1 MAEVKRRTQAERREQ
16 AEARLLDQAVKLVGK
31 LGYDG
36 FTLADV
42 AETAGYSR
50 GLPAHYFGSKEELL
64 ARVAEHVIGSYN
76 EGAGNI
82 SSYERGLPTLVA
94 LVRKYVKGH
103 GVEIRTLQILITQAL
118 VIPRL
123 RKTIAKLNAEGK
135 KNIEAEIRIGI
146 EQGNIRPDIDPT
158 AHAAVIYS
166 FLRGQMA
173 FAALNKSFDQN
184 AAGEEFVSCMCARLQ
199 PN

>member
-1 MAEVKRRTQAERREQ
+1 MAEVKRRTQAERREK

-50 GLPAHYFGSKEELL
+50 GLPAHYFGSKEDLL
-64 ARVAEHVIGSYN
+64 ARVAEHVVGSYHKS
-76 EGAGNI
+76 ATDF
-82 SSYERGLPTLVA
+82 SSHERGLPTLVA
-94 LVRKYVKGH
+94 LVRRYVKGH
-103 GVEIRTLQILITQAL
+103 GVEIRTLQILIAQAL
-118 VIPRL
+118 VSPRL

-135 KNIEAEIRIGI
+135 KNLEAEIRIGM
-146 EQGNIRPDIDPT
+146 EQGNIQADIDPA

-184 AAGEEFVSCMCARLQ
+184 AAGEEFIASMCARLK
-199 PN
+199 PS

>member
-1 MAEVKRRTQAERREQ
+1 MAEVKRRTQAERRKM
-16 AEARLLDQAVKLVGK
+16 AETQLLDQAVKLVGK

-42 AETAGYSR
+42 AEAAGYSR

-64 ARVAEHVIGSYN
+64 ARVAEHVVASYLQ
-76 EGAGNI
+76 GAADND
-82 SSYERGLPTLVA
+82 SHERGLPTLVEV
-94 LVRKYVKGH
+94 VRRYVQGQ
-103 GVEIRTLQILITQAL
+103 GVEIRTLQILIAQAL

-135 KNIEAEIRIGI
+135 KMLEAEIRIGI
-146 EQGNIRPDIDPT
+146 EQGNIHADIDPL

-173 FAALNKSFDQN
+173 FAALDTSFDQN
-184 AAGEEFVSCMCARLQ
+184 AAGEEFIASMCSRLTS
-199 PN
+199 